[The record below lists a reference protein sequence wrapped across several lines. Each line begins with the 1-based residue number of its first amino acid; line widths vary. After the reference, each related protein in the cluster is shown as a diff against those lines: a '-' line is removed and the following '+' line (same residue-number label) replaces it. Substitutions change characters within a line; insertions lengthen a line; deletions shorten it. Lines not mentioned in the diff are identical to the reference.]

1 MKKRNRVLEI
11 LLCTA
16 LAAVVFLAYMI
27 TAEDRGT
34 FEIVDKEGDR
44 AYLAAFAFEGLAGD
58 ETGQLHYVWK
68 DGELTTSYYPAG
80 AEQTNDILYPLRQ
93 GETGLGRYFKA
104 LTNSSD
110 FDFEIEAA
118 PNPNAAVRKITKMEE
133 VEESIKETY
142 DESSWMAGMMTVN
155 GVETD
160 TMDIYARMNDYSSA
174 RKTVRVFTG
183 LQFSGKDCQFVRFE
197 SEDGNSSITPLL
209 SNDYMEQLGFFAVE
223 LEDAWFGILQ
233 TGKDCEGEVFLL
245 RMPKDGMISSKDAP
259 YDWDELYSTETY
271 GTAEKMQTF
280 AVDANN
286 RIIALEKAGKDRL
299 LLARTE
305 ENVLLLELYDA
316 EGKLLHQLK
325 TDVTMQDG
333 YEFDMAEMI
342 QREEQLVLWFQITE
356 KVMEEAEQEI
366 EGEKSAPYY
375 YQVIEREYFV
385 AEQDNIKA
393 LPYVEGGG
401 YVDYQDETVLQMVS
415 VVPEHPAADYWGYMP
430 VGFDITVTDADTGK
444 VLYRGE
450 LVTDFIEDYNKYLSA
465 INIGEK
471 AGFIQD
477 RQQEKEW
484 GKYSE
489 IQSGTRT
496 FSNIL
501 PVEGVRCSADWTEGR
516 QYSQSDNS
524 YYHYG

>member
-1 MKKRNRVLEI
+1 MKKRNCVLEI

-16 LAAVVFLAYMI
+16 LAVVVFLAYMVM
-27 TAEDRGT
+27 AEDNGK

-44 AYLAAFAFEGLAGD
+44 AYLEEFSFEGLAGD

-68 DGELTTSYYPAG
+68 DGELTTDYYPTG
-80 AEQTNDILYPLRQ
+80 AEETDDILYPLKQ
-93 GETGLGRYFKA
+93 GETGLGRYFRE

-110 FDFEIEAA
+110 FGLEVEAA
-118 PNPNAAVRKITKMEE
+118 PNVNAAVRKITKMEE
-133 VEESIKETY
+133 VEESIREIY
-142 DESSWMAGMMTVN
+142 DESGWMSEMTAVN

-160 TMDIYARMNDYSSA
+160 TMDIYATLDDYTA

-183 LQFSGKDCQFVRFE
+183 LQFSGKDYQFVRFE
-197 SEDGNSSITPLL
+197 SEDGNSSISPLM
-209 SNDYMEQLGFFAVE
+209 SYDYLEQLGFFAVE
-223 LEDAWFGILQ
+223 LEDALFGILQ

-259 YDWDELYSTETY
+259 YDWDALYSTETY
-271 GTAEKMQTF
+271 GTAEKVQTF
-280 AVDANN
+280 AVDADN

-342 QREEQLVLWFQITE
+342 LRENQLVLWFQITE

-366 EGEKSAPYY
+366 TGEKSAPYHY
-375 YQVIEREYFV
+375 RVIERDYFV
-385 AEQDNIKA
+385 AEQDSIKA
-393 LPYVEGGG
+393 LPYVDRGG
-401 YVDYQDETVLQMVS
+401 YVDYQKGRVLQMTS
-415 VVPEHPAADYWGYMP
+415 VEPEHPAADYWGYMP
-430 VGFDITVTDADTGK
+430 VGFDIAVTDADTGE

-450 LVTDFIEDYNKYLSA
+450 LVTDFVEDYNKYLSA
-465 INIGEK
+465 INIGEE
-471 AGFIQD
+471 GSFIQD
-477 RQQEKEW
+477 RQEKDREKYNEIHS
-484 GKYSE
+484 GK
-489 IQSGTRT
+489 RT

-501 PVEGVRCSADWTEGR
+501 PAEGVRCSTDWTEGHR
-516 QYSQSDNS
+516 YYFSDS

>member
-11 LLCTA
+11 LICTA
-16 LAAVVFLAYMI
+16 LAAVVFLAYMV
-27 TAEDRGT
+27 TAEDKGT

-44 AYLAAFAFEGLAGD
+44 AYLEAFAFEGLAGD

-68 DGELTTSYYPAG
+68 DGELTTDYYPTG

-93 GETGLGRYFKA
+93 GETGFGRYFKE
-104 LTNSSD
+104 LTYD
-110 FDFEIEAA
+110 GEADFEIEAA

-142 DESSWMAGMMTVN
+142 DESSWMAGMTTVN

-160 TMDIYARMNDYSSA
+160 IMDIYVRINDFTS
-174 RKTVRVFTG
+174 RKVVRVFTG

-197 SEDGNSSITPLL
+197 SEDGNSSISPLL
-209 SNDYMEQLGFFAVE
+209 SYDYMEQLGFFAVE

-245 RMPKDGMISSKDAP
+245 RMPKDGMISSKGAP
-259 YDWDELYSTETY
+259 YDGGALYSTETY
-271 GTAEKMQTF
+271 GTADKLQTF
-280 AVDANN
+280 AVDADN

-316 EGKLLHQLK
+316 EGKRLHQLK
-325 TDVTMQDG
+325 TDVTMQDV

-356 KVMEEAEQEI
+356 EVMEEAEQEI
-366 EGEKSAPYY
+366 TEEKSVPYQ
-375 YQVIEREYFV
+375 YQVIERHCFV
-385 AEQDNIKA
+385 AEQDSIKA
-393 LPYVEGGG
+393 LPYVEVGE
-401 YVDYQDETVLQMVS
+401 YVDYQDGTILQMVS
-415 VVPEHPAADYWGYMP
+415 VKPEHLAADYWGYML
-430 VGFDITVTDADTGK
+430 VGYDIAVTDADTGE

-450 LVTDFIEDYNKYLSA
+450 LVTDFVEDYNKYLSA

-471 AGFIQD
+471 AGFMQD
-477 RQQEKEW
+477 RQQEKDWE
-484 GKYSE
+484 KYNE
-489 IQSGTRT
+489 IQSGKRT

-501 PVEGVRCSADWTEGR
+501 PVEGVRYSADWAEGR
-516 QYSQSDNS
+516 QYYQSDNS